1 MRRKSLPFRR
11 NCEGYF
17 INEEGKILAGI
28 HEHNYLVFPGGG
40 FDNGESPKNAL
51 IRETFEETG
60 AMISKRLQ
68 YLGCL
73 HFTWSKDWPRTK
85 KQKERY
91 KQYQGEEMH
100 FFFGSVKE
108 IKKLKK
114 IEEDFWHG
122 KKFMTIEE
130 ALNFLL
136 KNSIPKDLENYRRLQ
151 INILTIL
158 RKQLA
163 KNIKISKI
171 KIDKEKVL

>member
-1 MRRKSLPFRR
+1 MDRKSLSFRR

-17 INEEGKILAGI
+17 INKEGKILARI
-28 HEHNYLVFPGGG
+28 HERNYLMFPGGG
-40 FDNGESPKNAL
+40 FDNGESPKDAL

-60 AMISKRLQ
+60 VMISKRLQ

-73 HFTWSKDWPRTK
+73 QFIWSKDWARTK

-100 FFFGSVKE
+100 FFFGLVKNL
-108 IKKLKK
+108 KKLKK

-122 KKFMTIEE
+122 KKFMTVEE

-136 KNSIPKDLENYRRLQ
+136 KNSIPKNLENYRKLQ

-158 RKQLA
+158 KEQLA
-163 KNIKISKI
+163 KNIMI
-171 KIDKEKVL
+171 